1 MTRRIVAALS
11 VVALVATL
19 LVGVSAPAKAQT
31 PTKLTNATG
40 CGTNLGDQIGL
51 DSAILA
57 FAPITKE
64 YGVRVDCVI
73 GAAPMDLGFFVLPFN
88 FVAATSA
95 NLIIEIQTIGLGIT
109 VGFNARLKGGTVDT
123 CLFGTNIQL
132 TGVNP
137 NKARVECISLRTGLK
152 DNSLDWGQLFQI
164 TNNTYDMTGFDPGYV
179 NGMQPFRG
187 LGGLLSILNPIITPL
202 IKAIIPGPLT
212 ENVRVF
218 AS

>member
-11 VVALVATL
+11 VFALVATL
-19 LVGVSAPAKAQT
+19 LVGVSAPAKAQA

-40 CGTNLGDQIGL
+40 CGTNLGNLIDL

-64 YGVRVDCVI
+64 YGVRVDCVV
-73 GAAPMDLGFFVLPFN
+73 GAAPIDLGFFVLPFN

-95 NLIIEIQTIGLGIT
+95 FLIVEVQTIGLGIT
-109 VGFNARLKGGTVDT
+109 VGATARLKGGTVDT

-137 NKARVECISLRTGLK
+137 NKARVECIALRTGLK
-152 DNSLDWGQLFQI
+152 NNSLDWGQLLQI
-164 TNNTYDMTGFDPGYV
+164 TNSNFDLVGWNPGSV

-202 IKAIIPGPLT
+202 IQAIIPGPLT
-212 ENVRVF
+212 EDVRVF